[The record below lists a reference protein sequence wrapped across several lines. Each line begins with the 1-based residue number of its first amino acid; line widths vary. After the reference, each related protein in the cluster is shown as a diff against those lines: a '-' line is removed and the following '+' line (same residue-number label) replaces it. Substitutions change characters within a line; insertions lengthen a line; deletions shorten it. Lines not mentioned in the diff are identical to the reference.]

1 MPRRHSPPWTRTRMA
16 RLIRKKCAR
25 SLIAVEAGSVPARV
39 AKGVVLISVD
49 PVKVVK
55 ADEVKVGLV
64 LETVKTRAD
73 VGKAGPVLAIVKTHA
88 DPAKAIGIN
97 LVLNAVTLKAC

>member
-25 SLIAVEAGSVPARV
+25 SLIAVKAGSVPV
-39 AKGVVLISVD
+39 KGVVLISVD

-55 ADEVKVGLV
+55 VDVVKVGLV
-64 LETVKTRAD
+64 LETVK
-73 VGKAGPVLAIVKTHA
+73 PHA
-88 DPAKAIGIN
+88 DPAKAIEIS
-97 LVLNAVTLKAC
+97 LALKAMMPKVC